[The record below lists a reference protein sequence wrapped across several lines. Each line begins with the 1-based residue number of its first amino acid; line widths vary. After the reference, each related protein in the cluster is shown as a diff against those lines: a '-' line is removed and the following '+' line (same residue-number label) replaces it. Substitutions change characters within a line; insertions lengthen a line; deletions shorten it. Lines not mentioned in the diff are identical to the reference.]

1 MRRVGPGGFLRL
13 KIRIWVRFG
22 NAGNG
27 RWFSHAVE
35 RGFVARTKS
44 VMASHADRRS
54 RRHRGGISCHR
65 GGHGGYHLDG
75 SGAPALMRCF
85 SYRTDSFRVAYA
97 PRGRCSL
104 LKSYTPDVG
113 IRRAIQVFGRPSSQ
127 RAVWPGFAG
136 GAVRDCEVTWS
147 WLGLRV
153 LFTTLDIE
161 PGACNPNRVIWIAR
175 VTGHQWRTW
184 RGLRVGDR
192 YSQIRAHHPRA
203 SLHHGIWWLATFRVR
218 WGNRSLVP
226 TVTATTRAGRVN
238 GFGIWVQ
245 AQGE

>member
-1 MRRVGPGGFLRL
+1 MSRRCRAMGLLVVCSFLIADAGASSSGAFT
-13 KIRIWVRFG
+13 IRIGQRNTVSWIGPWRI
-22 NAGNG
+22 
-27 RWFSHAVE
+27 R
-35 RGFVARTKS
+35 
-44 VMASHADRRS
+44 D
-54 RRHRGGISCHR
+54 
-65 GGHGGYHLDG
+65 
-75 SGAPALMRCF
+75 P
-85 SYRTDSFRVAYA
+85 
-97 PRGRCSL
+97 SL
-104 LKSYTPDVG
+104 
-113 IRRAIQVFGRPSSQ
+113 RRAIQVFGRPSSQ

-161 PGACNPNRVIWIAR
+161 PGACNPNKVIWIAR
-175 VTGHQWRTW
+175 VTSKQWRTW

-192 YSQIRAHHPRA
+192 YGQIRAHHPRA
-203 SLHHGIWWLATFRVR
+203 SLHHGIWWLATFRVP

-226 TVTATTRAGRVN
+226 TVTATTHAGRVN